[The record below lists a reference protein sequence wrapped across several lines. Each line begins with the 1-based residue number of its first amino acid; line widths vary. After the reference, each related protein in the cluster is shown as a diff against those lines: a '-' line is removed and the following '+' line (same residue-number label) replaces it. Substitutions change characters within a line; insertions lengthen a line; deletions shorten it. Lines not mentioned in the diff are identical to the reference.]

1 MKNNQNTKTT
11 NKTQTINKWTLI
23 KEINEMLGFETID
36 DNSNMVGW
44 FVDQSKENLKK
55 IRTKLKVLQKETK
68 KLFDVYES
76 LRKENVDV
84 IKGVINF
91 DKFVSLSTEKQ
102 TKIIV
107 DSGYKI

>member
-1 MKNNQNTKTT
+1 MEKKMKNNQNTKTT

-68 KLFDVYES
+68 NYLMYMSHYVK
-76 LRKENVDV
+76 K
-84 IKGVINF
+84 
-91 DKFVSLSTEKQ
+91 T
-102 TKIIV
+102 
-107 DSGYKI
+107 